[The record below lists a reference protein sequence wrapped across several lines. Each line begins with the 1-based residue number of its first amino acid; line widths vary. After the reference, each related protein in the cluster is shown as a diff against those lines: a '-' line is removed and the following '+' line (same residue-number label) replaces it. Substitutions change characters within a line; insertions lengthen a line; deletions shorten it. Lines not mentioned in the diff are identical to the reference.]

1 MSSILSTIN
10 SYRRRFAR
18 TTIEASLAERVLL
31 WLAVLVVLFVSLFPF
46 YWMLYTSL
54 VPASR
59 LYLTDPQLLLPG
71 MTLTSPLPEVT
82 WANYEALLT
91 AESIPFV
98 QYFINSVVI
107 AVISAALGLVF
118 SIFGAYSFARLE
130 YPGQAL
136 FSRGVLV
143 TYMFAGILMVI
154 PIYQILIWLGLV
166 NTHAG
171 VILTHFTF
179 VIPLGLYMLG
189 NFFRSIPQEIEEAA
203 LMDGYSRLEVIRKIT
218 IPMSMPAIIA
228 VYLYSFILSWNEYL
242 YAKILLKDSEL
253 YTLPIGIENIQNA
266 FQNVWGEVMAASIL
280 TTIPVLVMF
289 LYLQR
294 YLVEGLNFGSMD

>member
-1 MSSILSTIN
+1 MISIRSTLAA
-10 SYRRRFAR
+10 YRRRFR
-18 TTIEASLAERVLL
+18 RSTIEASPLERG
-31 WLAVLVVLFVSLFPF
+31 AVYVGVALVVFVSLFPF

-71 MTLTSPLPEVT
+71 MSVSSPVPNVT
-82 WANYEALLT
+82 WENYRVLLT
-91 AESIPFV
+91 AESVPFI

-107 AVISAALGLVF
+107 GVTSAALGLFF

-166 NTHAG
+166 NTRAG

-203 LMDGYSRLEVIRKIT
+203 LMDGYSRLEVIRKVT
-218 IPMSMPAIIA
+218 IPMSIPAIIA

-242 YAKILLKDSEL
+242 YAKILLKDNEL
-253 YTLPIGIENIQNA
+253 YTLPIGIENIQDA

-289 LYLQR
+289 LYLQK

>member
-1 MSSILSTIN
+1 MSDIRDALASF
-10 SYRRRFAR
+10 RRRFAR
-18 TTIEASLAERVLL
+18 STIEASPWER
-31 WLAVLVVLFVSLFPF
+31 LAVYASLALVLAISLFPF

-54 VPASR
+54 VPASQ

-71 MTLTSPLPEVT
+71 MTLESPLPDIT
-82 WANYEALLT
+82 LINYEQLLT
-91 AESIPFV
+91 AESVPFV

-107 AVISAALGLVF
+107 ATVSAFLGLAF

-166 NTHAG
+166 NTHLG

-189 NFFRSIPQEIEEAA
+189 NFFRSVPQEIEEAA
-203 LMDGYSRLEVIRKIT
+203 LMDGYSRFEVILKVT

-253 YTLPIGIENIQNA
+253 YTLPIGIENLQLA

-294 YLVEGLNFGSMD
+294 YLIEGLNFGSMD

>member
-1 MSSILSTIN
+1 MSIRSTLAV
-10 SYRRRFAR
+10 YRRRFAR
-18 TTIEASLAERVLL
+18 STIEASRWERVALYASVLL
-31 WLAVLVVLFVSLFPF
+31 IVLVSIFPF

-71 MTLTSPLPEVT
+71 MTLRSPLPAVT
-82 WANYEALLT
+82 LENYRQLLT
-91 AESIPFV
+91 AETVPFI

-107 AVISAALGLVF
+107 ATISAALGLLF
-118 SIFGAYSFARLE
+118 SIFGAYSFARLD
-130 YPGQAL
+130 YPGQAI

-166 NTHAG
+166 NTRAG

-203 LMDGYSRLEVIRKIT
+203 LMDGYSRLEVIVKIT
-218 IPMSMPAIIA
+218 IPMSLPAIFA

-253 YTLPIGIENIQNA
+253 YTLPIGIENIQTA

-289 LYLQR
+289 LYLQK
-294 YLVEGLNFGSMD
+294 YLIEGLNFGSMD

>member
-1 MSSILSTIN
+1 MGALREAVA
-10 SYRRRFAR
+10 SYRRRFR
-18 TTIEASLAERVLL
+18 RGTIAASPIERLGL
-31 WLAVLVVLFVSLFPF
+31 WLALLGVLVVTLFPF
-46 YWMLYTSL
+46 YWMLYTSV

-71 MTLTSPLPEVT
+71 MTLESPLPELT
-82 WANYEALLT
+82 WQNYQDLLS

-107 AVISAALGLVF
+107 ATISAALGLVF

-130 YPGQAL
+130 YPGQAI
-136 FSRGVLV
+136 FSRGVLL

-203 LMDGYSRLEVIRKIT
+203 LMDGYSRLEVILKIT
-218 IPMSMPAIIA
+218 IPMSTPAIVA

-253 YTLPIGIENIQNA
+253 YTLPIGIENLQLA